1 MYVFSIIRMLQGWL
15 KKRSQKES
23 DSLRNAFN
31 KVYDDVHSYVQ
42 QKLPVKMKLL
52 EAIYVR

>member
-1 MYVFSIIRMLQGWL
+1 MQGWL
-15 KKRSQKES
+15 KKRTQKEA

-31 KVYDDVHSYVQ
+31 KVYDEVHSFVQ
-42 QKLPVKMKLL
+42 QKLPAKMKLL